1 MADANGKDDSGS
13 PELLTFPCSIDIKAL
28 GAQSPRF
35 EALVHELVSHHIEPH
50 ELLAVSRRESRGGKY
65 VALTLTIRARSRA
78 QLDAIYQALSDCKD
92 VLMAL

>member
-1 MADANGKDDSGS
+1 MAGTNGKNDGRD
-13 PELLTFPCSIDIKAL
+13 PELLTFPCKVDIKAL
-28 GAQSPRF
+28 GHQSSRF
-35 EALVHELVSHHIEPH
+35 EALVHELVSRHLEPR

-65 VALTLTIRARSRA
+65 LAVTVTIEARSRA